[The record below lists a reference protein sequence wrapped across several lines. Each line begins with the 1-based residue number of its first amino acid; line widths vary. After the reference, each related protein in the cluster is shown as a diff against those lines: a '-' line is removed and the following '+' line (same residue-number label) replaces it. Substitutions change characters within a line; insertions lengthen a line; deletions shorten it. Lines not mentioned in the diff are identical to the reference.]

1 MDLYEVGSNLRQL
14 WDSHPG
20 AIVLLSLGFVVFV
33 FLVVDARRHKR
44 RHRRRRH

>member
-20 AIVLLSLGFVVFV
+20 AIVLLVLGFIVFV
-33 FLVVDARRHKR
+33 CLVVDAWRHKR